1 MNSNM
6 IDSLNANDISNYSVK
21 NKSTK
26 KQGNKDDGFNETLSF
41 AINISSVN
49 SDGKKN
55 ISIKET
61 KENSVSYDFSSN
73 PKNFDSVSSD
83 RSKGTL
89 KEISKKS
96 SYDASSLKSNSK
108 NASSK
113 DSLKNDRISL
123 KDALEDSDLPDEV
136 KDILNDIKNVFED
149 ALNVTDEDIVN
160 TMSELGLSMSDL
172 LNPNKLANL
181 ILTLTGNADSD
192 ISAVLTDSS
201 FNDIFSKLNEMGDE
215 ILSLPDE
222 INLFFTNEEGE
233 DLTPDMLLNDETDP
247 SLKTINEL
255 LNGKKESDGLQKIAV
270 DIAGINEAIHEDMAA
285 SKNQALPADAIEN
298 TENPDAVEKV
308 PLVSENADGEN
319 NSAMTDDTL
328 ENGTSQ
334 KNSQN
339 FGKDNIFEN
348 NIIKP
353 EVVNTSTA
361 VSDNS
366 FAQVENVAANT
377 LKYQSID
384 ALDLINQISSHA
396 RTTITDTV
404 RSMEMELNPESL
416 GRMLM
421 KVSEQEGTVSAH
433 ITVQNE
439 DVKEALSNQMALLKT
454 NLEATGMK
462 VDEVTVT
469 ADPHE
474 FERNLEEGQETPD
487 FSNGPENGTGN
498 GNEAYE
504 ESKNNGIGSINL
516 STMTSADAEKLSE
529 DERLQANIM
538 NDNGNTMN
546 IKA

>member
-96 SYDASSLKSNSK
+96 SYDASSLKTNIKTDTSK
-108 NASSK
+108 NLVKANK
-113 DSLKNDRISL
+113 VSLKNAI
-123 KDALEDSDLPDEV
+123 EDSDLPDDV
-136 KDILNDIKNVFED
+136 KDILNDIKTVFED
-149 ALNVTDEDIVN
+149 ALNVTDEDIEN

-222 INLFFTNEEGE
+222 INLFFTNAQGE
-233 DLTPDMLLNDETDP
+233 DLPAEMLFNDETD
-247 SLKTINEL
+247 STLKTINDL
-255 LNGKKESDGLQKIAV
+255 LNGKPESDGLQKIAV
-270 DIAGINEAIHEDMAA
+270 DIAGMNEAAHEDMAA

-298 TENPDAVEKV
+298 TENPDAVEKN
-308 PLVSENADGEN
+308 PLVSENAGGEN
-319 NSAMTDDTL
+319 NSANTNDTFGNDSS
-328 ENGTSQ
+328 EKNG
-334 KNSQN
+334 QN
-339 FGKDNIFEN
+339 LPKDNIFEN

-353 EVVNTSTA
+353 EVVNNSTIA
-361 VSDNS
+361 TGNS
-366 FAQVENVAANT
+366 FTQIENVAANNI
-377 LKYQSID
+377 KYQSID

-404 RSMEMELNPESL
+404 KSMEMELNPESL

-454 NLEATGMK
+454 NLEASGMK

-487 FSNGPENGTGN
+487 FSNGPENGAGN

-504 ESKNNGIGSINL
+504 ETKNNGIGSINL
-516 STMTSADAEKLSE
+516 STMTSADAENLSE